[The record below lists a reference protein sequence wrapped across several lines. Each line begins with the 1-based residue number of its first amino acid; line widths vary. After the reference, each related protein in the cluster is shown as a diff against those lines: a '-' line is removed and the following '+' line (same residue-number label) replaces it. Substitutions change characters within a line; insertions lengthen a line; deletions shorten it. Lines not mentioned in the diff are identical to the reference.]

1 MIASEQETKQHP
13 DGTVAVDG
21 LNLNV
26 PDGNLAGLVVTRP
39 GEPARPRRR
48 GKVMSNIER
57 AGRCR

>member
-26 PDGNLAGLVVTRP
+26 PDGNLTGLVVTRP
-39 GEPARPRRR
+39 GEPAPKEEKR
-48 GKVMSNIER
+48 S
-57 AGRCR
+57 